1 MYQIYVVEGTVRLR
15 PLSMCGN
22 ASTHDTLI
30 SLQTFNEKGDS
41 LLSRYRIMKTTSARG
56 MMAGRQ
62 PTDMPAASLFE
73 ISGNGN
79 NYIGSAR
86 GLHAFEQ
93 SQCSVSVHGIHTHVK
108 ISQLVNKMCS
118 QQACSEVVNEL
129 SQSCYF
135 IKLLQ
140 GCHSQLVDK
149 LLNCRTITSCWNNL

>member
-73 ISGNGN
+73 ISGNGS

-93 SQCSVSVHGIHTHVK
+93 SQCSVGVHGIHTRK
-108 ISQLVNKMCS
+108 NLTTCQR
-118 QQACSEVVNEL
+118 VVT
-129 SQSCYF
+129 
-135 IKLLQ
+135 KLLFYK